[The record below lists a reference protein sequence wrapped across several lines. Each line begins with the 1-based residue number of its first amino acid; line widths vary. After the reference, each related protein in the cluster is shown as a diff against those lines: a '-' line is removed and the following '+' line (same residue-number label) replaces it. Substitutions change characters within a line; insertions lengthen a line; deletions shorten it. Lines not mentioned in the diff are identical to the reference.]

1 MDNIT
6 ACLFYGN
13 LIKYPQFSRIICY
26 YEVYIIRKS
35 IAYIFIIF
43 LLFSMIAPHRVSA
56 AEEARAGTVSV
67 EIGPLRVRKSDSTS
81 SAVVATLNKGSYVTL
96 ISKEGVWWR
105 VEYARGRYG
114 YCHGNYIHTVSV
126 TAQRVSTQGS
136 PLRVRTGAGTGYSRI
151 TSLDNGTSVLVL
163 SQKDGW
169 SRILF
174 DGTKTGYVS
183 SKYLS
188 SQQKYTAVS
197 LNVPHYY
204 QTDNR
209 WANVK
214 LGASGKTIGQI
225 GCTTTA
231 LAMME
236 SYRQGKTIYPNTMAK
251 SLQYTSGGSLYW
263 PANYV
268 GVTDKLNL
276 TEIYNLLRSGKPV
289 IVGYY
294 GSTGQHWVVV
304 YGYVGGNTLV
314 ESGFLINDPASPARE
329 NLSQLRGKYPN
340 FHKYVYY
347 K

>member
-1 MDNIT
+1 MYN
-6 ACLFYGN
+6 
-13 LIKYPQFSRIICY
+13 
-26 YEVYIIRKS
+26 IRKS
-35 IAYIFIIF
+35 IAYVLVVFVF
-43 LLFSMIAPHRVSA
+43 LSLAAPYKVWA
-56 AEEARAGTVSV
+56 AEDAKAGIVSV
-67 EIGPLRVRKSDSTS
+67 EVGPLRVRSSASTA

-96 ISKEGVWWR
+96 ISKEGSWWR

-114 YCHGNYIHTVSV
+114 YCHGNYIRTVSA
-126 TAQRVSTQGS
+126 TSQAVSTQGS
-136 PLRVRTGAGTGYSRI
+136 PLRVRSGAGTGYSRI
-151 TSLDNGTSVLVL
+151 TSLDNGVFVLVL
-163 SQKDGW
+163 SEKDGW

-188 SQQKYTAVS
+188 SAKKYSAIS

-204 QTDNR
+204 QTDSR

-214 LGASGKTIGQI
+214 LGSSGKTMAQI

-231 LAMME
+231 VAMVE
-236 SYRQGKTIYPNTMAK
+236 SYRTGTSVYPSAMAK

-268 GVTDKLNL
+268 GKTDKLDL
-276 TEIYNLLRSGKPV
+276 TEIYNLLMSGKPV

-304 YGYVGGNTLV
+304 YGYAGGNTLT
-314 ESGFLINDPASPARE
+314 ESAFLINDPASSSRE
-329 NLSQLRGKYPN
+329 NLSQLRSKYPN